1 MISDE
6 DEEFEEDEDDKELAR
21 LFNQS
26 KEVQRKLL
34 KGTVLSIQSKTTC
47 TLY

>member
-1 MISDE
+1 M
-6 DEEFEEDEDDKELAR
+6 EDDKEVAR

-34 KGTVLSIQSKTTC
+34 KGTMLLIQSKTTC